1 MPVPPTTATRVDVW
15 VWAVRLYPTRAI
27 AADACRAGH
36 VKVNDVR
43 VKPSHAVKVGDVV
56 RAFTPGGER
65 IVVVT
70 GLLSK
75 RVSAAVAIQ
84 HYDDRT
90 PPKPPKAERDV
101 FAVRER
107 GAGRPTKR
115 DRRITQRLRGR

>member
-1 MPVPPTTATRVDVW
+1 MDGTRVDVW
-15 VWAVRLYPTRAI
+15 VWAVRLYATRSL
-27 AADACRAGH
+27 AAAACRAGH

-43 VKPSHAVKVGDVV
+43 VKPSQAVKIGDVV
-56 RAFTPGGER
+56 RAYTPGGER

-75 RVSAAVAIQ
+75 RVSAAIAVQ
-84 HYDDRT
+84 HYEDRT
-90 PPKPPKAERDV
+90 PPKPPKEERDV

-115 DRRITQRLRGR
+115 ERRLTEKLRGRAKY

>member
-1 MPVPPTTATRVDVW
+1 MSATPSSATRVDAW
-15 VWAVRLYPTRAI
+15 VWAVRLYPTRSI
-27 AADACRAGH
+27 AAAACRAGH

-43 VKPSHAVKVGDVV
+43 VKPAHAVKVGDVV

-70 GLLSK
+70 ALLSK
-75 RVSAAVAIQ
+75 RVSAAVAVQ
-84 HYDDRT
+84 HYGDRT
-90 PPKPPKAERDV
+90 PPKPPKEERDI

-115 DRRITQRLRGR
+115 DRRLTERLRGR

>member
-1 MPVPPTTATRVDVW
+1 MDGTRVDVW
-15 VWAVRLYPTRAI
+15 VWAVRLYATRTM
-27 AADACRAGH
+27 AAAACRAGH

-43 VKPSHAVKVGDVV
+43 VKPSQALKVGDVV

-75 RVSAAVAIQ
+75 RVSAAIAVQ
-84 HYDDRT
+84 HYEDRT
-90 PPKPPKAERDV
+90 PPKPPKEERDV

-115 DRRITQRLRGR
+115 DRRLTEKLRGRTKH

>member
-1 MPVPPTTATRVDVW
+1 MDGTRVDVW
-15 VWAVRLYPTRAI
+15 VWAVRLYATRTM
-27 AADACRAGH
+27 AAAACRAGH

-43 VKPSHAVKVGDVV
+43 VKPSQAVKIGDVV
-56 RAFTPGGER
+56 RAYTPGGER

-75 RVSAAVAIQ
+75 RVGAAIAVQ
-84 HYDDRT
+84 HYEDRT
-90 PPKPPKAERDV
+90 PPKPPKAERDL

-115 DRRITQRLRGR
+115 DRRAIERLRGR

>member
-1 MPVPPTTATRVDVW
+1 MDSATRVDVW
-15 VWAVRLYPTRAI
+15 VWAVRLYATRTL

-36 VKVNDVR
+36 VKINDVR
-43 VKPSHAVKVGDVV
+43 VKPSHTVKIGDVV
-56 RAFTPGGER
+56 RAYTSGGER

-75 RVSAAVAIQ
+75 RVGAAIAVQ
-84 HYDDRT
+84 HYEDRT
-90 PPKPPKAERDV
+90 PPKPPKEERDV

-115 DRRITQRLRGR
+115 ERRLTEKLRGRAKY